1 MRMQIQIGLRIAAS
15 LLLLLTLALI
25 ANPMNA
31 HKVMSTGAY
40 DNATHY
46 LLAANF
52 LGLSILMLVIAANP
66 QKDTLGALAAA
77 LLIPGV
83 VAGHQM
89 LVSGNMPIDT
99 YTVVSLIV
107 FIAIAVFFLVARTQ
121 DLSESASISMAGA
134 PPAPVERKAAPKKAA
149 PKKAAPK
156 KAAKKKA
163 APKKAA
169 KKKARKKATKKRR

>member
-31 HKVMSTGAY
+31 HKAMSTGAY
-40 DNATHY
+40 DTAAHY

-52 LGLSILMLVIAANP
+52 LGLSIVMLVIAANP
-66 QKDTLGALAAA
+66 RKDTLGALAAA

-89 LVSGNMPIDT
+89 LVSGNMPINA
-99 YTVVSLIV
+99 YTVISLIV
-107 FIAIAVFFLVARTQ
+107 FVAIAVFFLVARTQ
-121 DLSESASISMAGA
+121 DLSESASVSIAGA
-134 PPAPVERKAAPKKAA
+134 PPAPVERKAAK
-149 PKKAAPK
+149 K
-156 KAAKKKA
+156 KAAKKRTA
-163 APKKAA
+163 RKKAVKKKTA
-169 KKKARKKATKKRR
+169 PKKARKKATKKRR

>member
-1 MRMQIQIGLRIAAS
+1 MRTQIQIGLRIAAS

-40 DNATHY
+40 DNASHY

-52 LGLSILMLVIAANP
+52 LGLSIIMLVIAANP

-89 LVSGNMPIDT
+89 LVSGNVPINAFT
-99 YTVVSLIV
+99 AISLIV
-107 FIAIAVFFLVARTQ
+107 FVAIAVFFLVARTQ
-121 DLSESASISMAGA
+121 DLSEPASISIVGA

-149 PKKAAPK
+149 KK
-156 KAAKKKA
+156 KAAK
-163 APKKAA
+163 KKAA